1 MDLPYGNL
9 LVHHFKRNTESWMGI
24 NWAVKRFW
32 VMWKHAIGTFDEE
45 DGYDARNENHIAV
58 IRTLILLLNVTCG
71 VFIIANIIR
80 HW

>member
-1 MDLPYGNL
+1 
-9 LVHHFKRNTESWMGI
+9 
-24 NWAVKRFW
+24 VKRFW

-45 DGYDARNENHIAV
+45 DGYDVRNENPIAV
-58 IRTLILLLNVTCG
+58 IRTFILLLNVTCG